1 MAQHQPG
8 RAQAARVVCVIALL
22 AVLLAGCQGSPPAAP
37 RTASLRLAVAQSLET
52 SGLLAAT
59 IPHFE
64 NEFGVT
70 VDLKAVS
77 RAEAFALGVAG
88 EVDALWV
95 NDPDGEQAFIAAGH
109 GLERVP
115 VMSSAFVLVG
125 PLDDPAGVRGAGDIF
140 EAFAMIADAEAPFV
154 AIDDGAGAREQ
165 EAAIWAEAG
174 LQPEGAWYQTG
185 SDDLPAALRDIDAR
199 GGYSLWDRASF
210 LALREHGSGLDI
222 LLEDYAALRTIY
234 SVIAVNPAKH
244 VGVNGPAAAHFVI
257 WLTLEPT
264 QFRIGTMTLDD
275 KPAYFPEADAW
286 QPTAAPD

>member
-1 MAQHQPG
+1 MTTA
-8 RAQAARVVCVIALL
+8 RARASRRPPSGPKPAFNLRAR
-22 AVLLAGCQGSPPAAP
+22 GTRPAATTCRP
-37 RTASLRLAVAQSLET
+37 RC
-52 SGLLAAT
+52 
-59 IPHFE
+59 
-64 NEFGVT
+64 
-70 VDLKAVS
+70 
-77 RAEAFALGVAG
+77 
-88 EVDALWV
+88 
-95 NDPDGEQAFIAAGH
+95 
-109 GLERVP
+109 
-115 VMSSAFVLVG
+115 
-125 PLDDPAGVRGAGDIF
+125 
-140 EAFAMIADAEAPFV
+140 
-154 AIDDGAGAREQ
+154 
-165 EAAIWAEAG
+165 
-174 LQPEGAWYQTG
+174 
-185 SDDLPAALRDIDAR
+185 RDIDAR